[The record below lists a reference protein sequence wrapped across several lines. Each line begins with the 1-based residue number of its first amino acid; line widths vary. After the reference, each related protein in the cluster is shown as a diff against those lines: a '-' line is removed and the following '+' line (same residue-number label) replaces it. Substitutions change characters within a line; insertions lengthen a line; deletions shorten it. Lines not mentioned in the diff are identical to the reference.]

1 MKTPAKLPIGIEDFK
16 KIRTEGFYYVDKTGM
31 ITELLNNWG
40 EINLFTRPRRFG
52 KSLNMSMLK
61 YFFSF
66 GCDPELFQ
74 GLAVAEERELCEH
87 YMGKFPV
94 ISITLKN
101 AEAQNFKKAQALLC
115 SVIGSEALRFQF
127 LMDSERLSAEE
138 KERYRRLIH
147 TDADSLQEFPM
158 SDDVLKGSLRTLSQL
173 LCRHYGQKAILLID
187 EYDVPLDRAQ
197 QNGYYD
203 EMVDLIRSMFG
214 QALKTNESLQFAVL
228 TGCLRIA
235 KESIFTGLNNLNVIS
250 ITDDLFHEHFGFTDA
265 EVKAL
270 LEYYGL
276 HDKYSDLKEWY
287 DGYRFGETSIY
298 CPWDVINHVSRLRAN
313 PDARPRAYWINSSGN
328 SIIRTLLQKATPQTR
343 MELDRLVNGEA
354 VIKKINE
361 ELTYRE
367 LYDSLDNLWSV
378 LFTTGYLTKKA
389 EIDLNTYEL
398 VIPNRE
404 IRMIFTEQI
413 LDWFQKEAREDAPA
427 LDAFCE
433 AFCQGDPTSIE
444 RQFASY
450 LKKTISIRDTAVRKE
465 RKENFYHGI
474 LLGLLS
480 HREDWLLLSSVE
492 SGIGYS
498 DILIELPDK
507 NIGIVIEIKYSE
519 SRNLEAAC
527 QKALEQIEEK
537 NYADRLMED
546 DMDTILKYGIA
557 CRRNTCMVRM
567 AESERY

>member
-1 MKTPAKLPIGIEDFK
+1 
-16 KIRTEGFYYVDKTGM
+16 
-31 ITELLNNWG
+31 
-40 EINLFTRPRRFG
+40 
-52 KSLNMSMLK
+52 ML
-61 YFFSF
+61 
-66 GCDPELFQ
+66 D
-74 GLAVAEERELCEH
+74 
-87 YMGKFPV
+87 
-94 ISITLKN
+94 
-101 AEAQNFKKAQALLC
+101 
-115 SVIGSEALRFQF
+115 
-127 LMDSERLSAEE
+127 
-138 KERYRRLIH
+138 
-147 TDADSLQEFPM
+147 
-158 SDDVLKGSLRTLSQL
+158 
-173 LCRHYGQKAILLID
+173 
-187 EYDVPLDRAQ
+187 
-197 QNGYYD
+197 
-203 EMVDLIRSMFG
+203 
-214 QALKTNESLQFAVL
+214 
-228 TGCLRIA
+228 
-235 KESIFTGLNNLNVIS
+235 
-250 ITDDLFHEHFGFTDA
+250 
-265 EVKAL
+265 
-270 LEYYGL
+270 YYGL
-276 HDKYSDLKEWY
+276 EDHYRTIKEWY
-287 DGYRFGETSIY
+287 NGYRFGTSDVY
-298 CPWDVINHVSRLRAN
+298 CPWDVINYVDELRDN

-328 SIIRTLLQKATPQTR
+328 IILRTLLQKATPQTR
-343 MELDRLVNGEA
+343 MELDRLVNGDA

-433 AFCQGDPTSIE
+433 AFCQGDPAAIE
-444 RQFASY
+444 HQFASY

-537 NYADRLMED
+537 NYAEHLMED
-546 DMDTILKYGIA
+546 DMDTIFKYGIA
-557 CRRNTCMVRM
+557 CRRTACMVRM
-567 AESERY
+567 AE